1 MYVSYLEVVFFVF
14 MQVFFSCL
22 QEILFLFIGDCP
34 VLFYSFA
41 YFKALYL
48 ELSDILLVH
57 THTHLIYNYS
67 SSACLFTCR
76 FGIFSVKGD
85 GFYPKPFAFFVW
97 FYSTFLVFK
106 L

>member
-1 MYVSYLEVVFFVF
+1 M
-14 MQVFFSCL
+14 
-22 QEILFLFIGDCP
+22 
-34 VLFYSFA
+34 FYSFA

-57 THTHLIYNYS
+57 IHTHLIYNYS

-76 FGIFSVKGD
+76 SGTFSVKGD
-85 GFYPKPFAFFVW
+85 GFYPKPFGFFVW
-97 FYSTFLVFK
+97 FYSTLLVFK

>member
-1 MYVSYLEVVFFVF
+1 VNNLSLLYLYQRDNII
-14 MQVFFSCL
+14 M
-22 QEILFLFIGDCP
+22 
-34 VLFYSFA
+34 FYSFA

-76 FGIFSVKGD
+76 SWTFSV
-85 GFYPKPFAFFVW
+85 
-97 FYSTFLVFK
+97 
-106 L
+106 